1 MQIYELSKDKILRVS
16 GSFVYVG
23 EIDGK
28 LYVRGENLSEPFIS
42 SSLPQSLQDMLNA
55 ELEAARKEKEK
66 ELNAE
71 CDELLKSFTSN
82 ALGESYIYDMSVEDQ
97 LNLMAL
103 ATSKADSYFRC
114 HKAGEPKA
122 NIPHTSAQ
130 LKKVYADGIK
140 YKSDTI
146 YACGVLKA
154 YLLTL
159 EDIEQIK
166 ALQWEDYERII
177 KTQNKA
183 SLENEA
189 AL

>member
-1 MQIYELSKDKILRVS
+1 MQIYELSKDKVLRVS
-16 GSFVYVG
+16 GSFEYIG

-28 LYVRGENLSEPFIS
+28 VYVKGEHLSEPFIPS
-42 SSLPQSLQDMLNA
+42 ILPQSLVDSIQLA
-55 ELEAARKEKEK
+55 LTRARVEKEK
-66 ELNAE
+66 EMNAK
-71 CDELLKSFTSN
+71 CNELLTYFESD

-114 HKAGEPKA
+114 HKVGEPKA

-166 ALQWEDYERII
+166 TLQWEDYESI
-177 KTQNKA
+177 KAQMEQSEVA
-183 SLENEA
+183 Q
-189 AL
+189 